1 MFREL
6 RTDIIELQNLL
17 FYNLRVIEI
26 KKLPL
31 TILICHIV
39 YSHGPVDGSQ
49 FRSLVLIHPH
59 FVGGYHVSIGNTS
72 FSHFIFKNGVVYV
85 TTSSN
90 CMSHCSEKS
99 VAIKAD

>member
-6 RTDIIELQNLL
+6 RTDVIELQNLL

-31 TILICHIV
+31 TVLISHIV
-39 YSHGPVDGSQ
+39 YSHGPIYGSQ
-49 FRSLVLIHPH
+49 FQSLMLIHPQ

-72 FSHFIFKNGVVYV
+72 FSHFIFKKVLY
-85 TTSSN
+85 
-90 CMSHCSEKS
+90 M
-99 VAIKAD
+99 